1 MRTATGKRQTIEKG
15 RHSRPGESLRT
26 STSPEEIIV
35 RTIVDTSVPLTER
48 AEGTVFKILGAI
60 SFSHFLNDM
69 LQSLILAIYPLLKNT
84 FSLSFTQIGLIT
96 LTYQITA
103 SLLQPVVGLYTD
115 HYPKPYSLSI
125 GMCCTLTGLMALAL
139 APNYH
144 MVLFAAALVGTGSSI
159 FHPESSRVARMAS
172 GGRYGLAQSIFQVG
186 GNTGSATGPLLAAW
200 IIMPQGQTSLA
211 WFSAA
216 ALLAAFV
223 LWQVGGWYKQRLSQK
238 KKQAKSQEFV
248 QGALPRRTVTG
259 ALLVLMI
266 LIFSKFFYMVSLSNY
281 YTFYLMKKFQLSVQ
295 TAQIHLFIFLFA
307 VAVGTVIGGPIG
319 DRFGRKRVI
328 WVSILGVSPF
338 TMILPHVS
346 LAWNAPL
353 TFIIGIILASA
364 FSAIL
369 VFAQELMPGKVGMVS
384 GMFFGFAFGMAGI
397 GAAVLGK
404 LADAYGI
411 EFVYLLCGF
420 LPLLG
425 IFTAFLPDIRKPS
438 H

>member
-1 MRTATGKRQTIEKG
+1 VK
-15 RHSRPGESLRT
+15 T
-26 STSPEEIIV
+26 S
-35 RTIVDTSVPLTER
+35 VDTAPPPTVR
-48 AEGTVFKILGAI
+48 REGTVFKILGAI

-69 LQSLILAIYPLLKNT
+69 LQSLILAIYPLLKST
-84 FSLSFTQIGLIT
+84 FLLSFTQIGLIT

-103 SLLQPVVGLYTD
+103 SLLQPLVGLYTD
-115 HYPKPYSLSI
+115 RYPKPYSLSI
-125 GMCCTLTGLMALAL
+125 GMGCTLTGLMVLAL
-139 APNYH
+139 APNYG
-144 MVLFAAALVGTGSSI
+144 MVLIAAALVGTGSSI

-200 IIMPQGQTSLA
+200 IIMPQGRASLA

-223 LWQVGGWYKQRLSQK
+223 LWRVGGWYKQRLLQRQK
-238 KKQAKSQEFV
+238 RAKSHEFV
-248 QGALPRRTVTG
+248 QGALPGRTVAG
-259 ALLVLMI
+259 AMIVLLI
-266 LIFSKFFYMVSLSNY
+266 LIFSKFFYLVSLSNY
-281 YTFYLMKKFQLSVQ
+281 YTFYLMRKFQLSVQ
-295 TAQIHLFIFLFA
+295 SAQIHLFIFLFA
-307 VAVGTVIGGPIG
+307 IAVGTVIGGPIG
-319 DRFGRKRVI
+319 DRIGRKRVI
-328 WVSILGVSPF
+328 WASILGVAPF
-338 TMILPHVS
+338 TLILPHAN
-346 LAWNAPL
+346 LAWNGPL
-353 TFIIGIILASA
+353 TFTIGIILASA

-384 GMFFGFAFGMAGI
+384 GLFFGLAFGMAGI

-411 EFVYLLCGF
+411 EYVYRLCAF

-438 H
+438 Q